1 MVEAMSQ
8 PILPN
13 IEPAETATYST
24 AVQAMLSA
32 MAEKRFFK
40 LIGGGSFTETEK
52 IAHLARAYAMAGAD
66 CLDLAPDLQVLQTVE
81 AVLRELPKPH
91 PVIMISLPL
100 DPDPHF
106 RKIELDE
113 PACIQCG
120 LCLPACPT
128 EAITLPEILE
138 ISQSLCYGCGRCVP
152 TCPTEA
158 LSLLPF
164 QVESQME
171 AALSHPLVEAVEIHS
186 HYVDPYM
193 LSTFLARWQPHL
205 RNKLISLCFRIDN
218 LPPAQILAFYRVAAE
233 FSPLPV
239 MLQVDGSP
247 MSGNDDPEASR
258 PALEAARKTIGMFR
272 EQGLPLPAITIS
284 GGINRHTATL
294 LKEALYREI
303 AGAGMGT
310 VARKTVW
317 NLESSAAAQTAAGL
331 VAEFKAR

>member
-1 MVEAMSQ
+1 MSQ
-8 PILPN
+8 PTLPN
-13 IEPAETATYST
+13 IEPTETAACST
-24 AVQAMLSA
+24 AVSAMLSA
-32 MAEKRFFK
+32 LAEKRFFK
-40 LIGGGSFTETEK
+40 LISGGSLTETEK

-66 CLDLAPDLQVLQTVE
+66 CLDLAPDLQVIQTVE
-81 AVLRELPKPH
+81 SVLQELPPPH

-128 EAITLPEILE
+128 EAITLPEVLE

-193 LSTFLARWQPHL
+193 LATFLEYWRPLLH
-205 RNKLISLCFRIDN
+205 NKLISLCFRIDN
-218 LPPAQILAFYRVAAE
+218 LPPEQILEFYQVAAR

-239 MLQVDGSP
+239 MLQVDGAP
-247 MSGNDDPEASR
+247 MSGNDDPAASR
-258 PALEAARKTIGMFR
+258 PALEAAGQVMGMFQ
-272 EQGLPLPAITIS
+272 EHGVPLPPVTIS

-294 LKEALYREI
+294 LQDAPCQEI

-310 VARKTVW
+310 VARKTIW
-317 NLESSAAAQTAAGL
+317 NLESSAAIETATEL

>member
-1 MVEAMSQ
+1 MVETMSQ
-8 PILPN
+8 TTFPN
-13 IEPAETATYST
+13 IAPAAAFTSST
-24 AVQAMLSA
+24 AVQSMLTAMV
-32 MAEKRFFK
+32 EKRFFK
-40 LIGGGSFTETEK
+40 LISGGSFTETEK
-52 IAHLARAYAMAGAD
+52 VRHLARAYAMAGAD

-81 AVLRELPKPH
+81 AVLQELPKPH
-91 PVIMISLPL
+91 PVVMISLPL

-106 RKIELDE
+106 RKIELNE
-113 PACIQCG
+113 PGCIQCG

-152 TCPTEA
+152 TCPTDA

-171 AALSHPLVEAVEIHS
+171 ASLSHPLVEAVEIHS

-193 LSTFLARWQPHL
+193 LSAFLERWRPLLHK
-205 RNKLISLCFRIDN
+205 KLLSLCFRIDN
-218 LPPAQILAFYRVAAE
+218 LPPGQMLEFYQVAAS

-239 MLQVDGSP
+239 MLQVDGAP

-258 PALEAARKTIGMFR
+258 PALEAARQVIGIFQ
-272 EQGLPLPAITIS
+272 EHGVPLPPVTIS

-294 LKEALYREI
+294 LKEAPYREI

-310 VARKTVW
+310 VARKTIW
-317 NLESSAAAQTAAGL
+317 SLENSAAVQTAAGL
-331 VAEFKAR
+331 IAEFKAR